1 MIPEI
6 GEAMAIA
13 FWNPY
18 SKKCRF
24 HKPLVGND
32 FVIVDAQQGITVN

>member
-18 SKKCRF
+18 SKKCRL
-24 HKPLVGND
+24 HKPPG
-32 FVIVDAQQGITVN
+32 GK